1 MLTYDQLSPSTELA
15 WSSIVQNLA
24 VPYYAITL
32 SLNVLLTL
40 MIAARLIR
48 HSRNIRKAVGSTAGS
63 GLYNTVITMLV
74 ESCALYA
81 VNSILIIGPIGAN
94 SGVQG
99 IFTPMLPYIQVCV
112 LFY

>member
-1 MLTYDQLSPSTELA
+1 MQE
-15 WSSIVQNLA
+15 LA

-48 HSRNIRKAVGSTAGS
+48 HSRNIRKAVGSAAGG
-63 GLYNTVITMLV
+63 GLYSTVVTMLV

-81 VNSILIIGPIGAN
+81 VNSLVVVGLVGGGR
-94 SGVQG
+94 GVQY
-99 IFTPMLPYIQVCV
+99 IFTPMLTHIQVRAV
-112 LFY
+112 FYLLLCDIRA